1 MRSCQCLGRCAVFN
15 IRILKQWPVALST
28 EQSQVLPAGKE
39 VPCTGGAI
47 NLKGFIPKGGLLQ
60 FVSSTASGAPIGTF
74 LRNLKISDRNGC
86 RVAQL

>member
-1 MRSCQCLGRCAVFN
+1 MLRKVCCFQHTY
-15 IRILKQWPVALST
+15 LKTVASGSEHRAKPGFTL
-28 EQSQVLPAGKE
+28 QARR

-60 FVSSTASGAPIGTF
+60 FVSSAVSGAHIGTF
-74 LRNLKISDRNGC
+74 LRNLKISDRNGS